1 MTDQPDVLVE
11 RTDTIVRLTLNR
23 PDRLNALTADMM
35 NEAAAVVEKFG
46 DDPTVRVFVVT
57 GNGRAFS
64 SGADLSNSASN
75 GPQVATLDAAN
86 RLIRALRAAPQP
98 VLAAINGP
106 AVGVGCSLA
115 LAADIT
121 VARESAYFL
130 LAFANVGLMPDGG
143 ATAMVPALIGYAR
156 AARMAMLA
164 ERIPAPLAAEW
175 GLIGQV
181 VPDTDYDAEIAR
193 LTTKLANGPTAAYTR
208 TKRAFNAMALA
219 QLDQALDLEREG
231 QSALF
236 ETADVAEGIAAFKA
250 KRTPGFI
257 GR

>member
-1 MTDQPDVLVE
+1 MGKCATHL
-11 RTDTIVRLTLNR
+11 RSSRI
-23 PDRLNALTADMM
+23 TARR
-35 NEAAAVVEKFG
+35 EC
-46 DDPTVRVFVVT
+46 
-57 GNGRAFS
+57 S
-64 SGADLSNSASN
+64 
-75 GPQVATLDAAN
+75 
-86 RLIRALRAAPQP
+86 
-98 VLAAINGP
+98 
-106 AVGVGCSLA
+106 CSLA

-121 VARESAYFL
+121 VARESAYLL

-143 ATAMVPALIGYAR
+143 ATAMVPTLIGYAR

-164 ERIPAPLAAEW
+164 ERIPAPLAADW
-175 GLIGQV
+175 GLLGQV

-193 LTTKLANGPTAAYTR
+193 LTTKLANGPTAAYTL

>member
-11 RTDTIVRLTLNR
+11 RADAIVRLTLNR
-23 PDRLNALTADMM
+23 PERLNALSTDMM
-35 NEAAAVVEKFG
+35 NEAATAIEKFG
-46 DDPTVRVFVVT
+46 DDRTVRVFVLT

-64 SGADLSNSASN
+64 SGADLSKSADN
-75 GPQVATLDAAN
+75 GPRSATIDAAN
-86 RLIRALRAAPQP
+86 RLIRALRTVPQP

-121 VARESAYFL
+121 VARESAYLL

-143 ATAMVPALIGYAR
+143 ATALVPNLVGCAR
-156 AARMAMLA
+156 AARMALLA

-181 VPDTDYDAEIAR
+181 VPDTDYDAEIVR
-193 LTTKLANGPTAAYTR
+193 LTNKLATGPTAAYTR

-236 ETADVAEGIAAFKA
+236 ETADAAEGIAAFKA
-250 KRTPGFI
+250 KRTPDFI